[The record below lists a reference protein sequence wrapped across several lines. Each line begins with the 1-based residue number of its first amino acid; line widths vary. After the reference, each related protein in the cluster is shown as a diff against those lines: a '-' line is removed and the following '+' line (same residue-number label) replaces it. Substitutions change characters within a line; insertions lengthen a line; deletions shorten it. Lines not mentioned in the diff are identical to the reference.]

1 LGAGV
6 SVMLFYLYKRLD
18 LEKMISTDISLQMAD
33 KSTTIPIGICEDVPI
48 QVANNCLIL
57 TDFVVLEMRK
67 DDNMSII
74 LGRPFLNTAGAVIDC
89 NQGKVTFNVN
99 DKEHMVYFPKKI
111 DRKYGLNS
119 IKNIETIK
127 VGEIYCS
134 RLKPKEEY
142 EIIMV
147 GTMPIKVEVT

>member
-1 LGAGV
+1 VG
-6 SVMLFYLYKRLD
+6 YYK
-18 LEKMISTDISLQMAD
+18 
-33 KSTTIPIGICEDVPI
+33 DVPV

-57 TDFVVLEMRK
+57 TDFVVLEMPE

-89 NQGKVTFNVN
+89 NQGKATFNVN
-99 DKEHMVYFPKKI
+99 DKEHTVYFPKKI

-134 RLKPKEEY
+134 RLKTKEEY
-142 EIIMV
+142 KFIMV
-147 GTMPIKVEVT
+147 GTMPIKVKVT

>member
-1 LGAGV
+1 MHF
-6 SVMLFYLYKRLD
+6 SLYKRLD
-18 LEKMISTDISLQMAD
+18 REKLISTDISLQMAD
-33 KSTTIPIGICEDVPI
+33 KSTTISIGICEDVHV

-57 TDFVVLEMRK
+57 THFVVLEMPK

-89 NQGKVTFNVN
+89 NQGKVSFNVN

-127 VGEIYCS
+127 VGKFYYT

-142 EIIMV
+142 
-147 GTMPIKVEVT
+147 

>member
-1 LGAGV
+1 
-6 SVMLFYLYKRLD
+6 
-18 LEKMISTDISLQMAD
+18 MAD
-33 KSTTIPIGICEDVPI
+33 KSTTIPIGICENVHV

-57 TDFVVLEMRK
+57 TDFVVLEMPE
-67 DDNMSII
+67 DDNLSII

-119 IKNIETIK
+119 IKNIDTIK
-127 VGEIYCS
+127 FGEIYCS
-134 RLKPKEEY
+134 WLKPKEEY
-142 EIIMV
+142 KNVMV